1 MEVLRFSSKNVQTKK
16 VFHYANLLS
25 GERCS
30 VGHPEGGAEDG
41 VELLRLEGGL
51 ESEGVAL
58 LELVLAGRM
67 PGHEAEQAAGRVAG
81 GVGDPL
87 EGVAHQHL
95 GAAPHCGDGDS
106 LQGYRHQDLLSVVVA
121 SLAWWSHEISLSLRF
136 NFHRVYPQ
144 YTEIVLY

>member
-1 MEVLRFSSKNVQTKK
+1 MFKPSQF
-16 VFHYANLLS
+16 FHSENLLS
-25 GERCS
+25 RERGS

-41 VELLRLEGGL
+41 VELLRLEGSL

-58 LELVLAGRM
+58 LELVLAGRV

-87 EGVAHQHL
+87 EGVAHQHH
-95 GAAPHCGDGDS
+95 GAGAGAHRGDGDS
-106 LQGYRHQDLLSVVVA
+106 LQGYRHQDLLPVVVA
-121 SLAWWSHEISLSLRF
+121 SLAGWSHEISLSLRF